1 MSRNHISMRNIR
13 ELLRLRFQSG
23 LSHAKIGKSIGI
35 GETTVSECL
44 QRFKK
49 ACLSWPLPIDLTD
62 GELEGKLYPSYR
74 SDIPLTEKQKQRR
87 EIDWTSINKELKRKS
102 VTLRLLWEEYKTE
115 NPLGLEYSQFC
126 GRYAEWSKHLDVWM
140 RQPHKFG
147 EKLFVDYAGQTTPI
161 VINKETGEVRDAQ
174 IFVAT
179 FGASNYTYAEATCTQ
194 TIPDWISSHIRAF
207 EFFEGCPE
215 IVVPDNLLSGVT
227 KAHRYEP
234 ELNQS
239 YQEMAS
245 HYNVTIL
252 PARVRAPKDK
262 AKVENGVQ
270 QVERRV
276 LAVLRNRKFFG
287 IEELNQA
294 IKTPLKTLNASS
306 FQKTPGSRL
315 KLFQEQE
322 RPALNPLPATR
333 YVLAEW
339 KKVKAGFNYHIEV
352 EGHYYSVPFTLV
364 RKELHVRITS
374 STLEI
379 FYQNARVALHVRSYI
394 PRGYT
399 TQTAHMPKK
408 HQKHAEWTPER
419 IASWTS
425 KTGANTEKFVE
436 GIMNSRGH
444 PQQGFRSCMG
454 VLRLARVYGHQRLEA
469 GCARAIALGI
479 YGFKS
484 LESIFKNSLDQA
496 PLPNTSTLNEKIM
509 PDAHENVRGKEYF
522 N

>member
-1 MSRNHISMRNIR
+1 MPRNHISMRNIR

-23 LSHAKIGKSIGI
+23 LSHAKIAKSIGI

-62 GELEGKLYPSYR
+62 GELEGQLYPSYR
-74 SDIPLTEKQKQRR
+74 SDAPLTEKQKQRR
-87 EIDWTSINKELKRKS
+87 EIDWASINKELKRKS

-126 GRYAEWSKHLDVWM
+126 GRYAEWSKRLDVWM
-140 RQPHKFG
+140 RQTHKFG
-147 EKLFVDYAGQTTPI
+147 EKLFVDYAGQTMPI

-179 FGASNYTYAEATCTQ
+179 FGASNYTYAEATWTQ

-227 KAHRYEP
+227 KAHRYET

-239 YQEMAS
+239 YQEMAR

-276 LAVLRNRKFFG
+276 LAVLRNRRFFG
-287 IEELNQA
+287 LEELNQA
-294 IKTPLKTLNASS
+294 IRTPLKTLNASS
-306 FQKTPGSRL
+306 FQKIPGSRL

-322 RPALNPLPATR
+322 RPALNPLPTTR

-374 STLEI
+374 STLEV
-379 FYQNARVALHVRSYI
+379 FYQNARVALHIRSYI

-399 TQTAHMPKK
+399 TETTHMPKK

-419 IASWTS
+419 IASWAS

-436 GIMNSRGH
+436 GIMSSRPH

-469 GCARAIALGI
+469 GCGRAIALGI

-484 LESIFKNSLDQA
+484 LESILKNSLDQA
-496 PLPNTSTLNEKIM
+496 PLPNTSTLNEKII